1 MQQVQAQKPQGYNS
15 KYSQQLESIMQQIT
29 NPKEFKYSFD
39 GDALYKQMADR
50 YVRQG
55 KQAMM
60 DTMGQAA
67 GLTGGYGNS
76 YAQTAGQQAYDQY
89 LQGLNDKALDYYD
102 RAYQRYLDEQ
112 NGLINRYGVVSQADQ
127 TDYGRYRDDVGDYQN
142 ELNYWTNRY
151 DTEAD
156 RDYSRYQNEQNYW
169 LNLAGMENS
178 DATTQAQMAETKRE
192 WDLSF
197 NRNNMTEDRKY
208 AFDICTAILANG
220 KMPSKTQLKAAGIS
234 EADAKKM
241 MAQIK
246 TGGGGGGGKKQGSTY
261 YYANGKFYKYDAN
274 GNMVEVN
281 ENEIRDNDTI
291 DTTTIPTITTAGGV
305 GASAVSPAIVQ
316 KVMEE
321 EKRRLGL

>member
-1 MQQVQAQKPQGYNS
+1 MTVNEFGAPLDRAGYAP
-15 KYSQQLESIMQQIT
+15 SIMQQIT